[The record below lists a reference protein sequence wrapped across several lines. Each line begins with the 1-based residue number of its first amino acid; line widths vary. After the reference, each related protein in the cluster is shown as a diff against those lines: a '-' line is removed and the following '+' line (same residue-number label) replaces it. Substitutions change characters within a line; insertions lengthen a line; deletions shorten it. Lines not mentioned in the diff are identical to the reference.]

1 MIVETTEYNFKLI
14 TIFIKWYFFEIPIKI
29 VNLVYQYSITIIKIY
44 SFVFLLKTFFSPWKN
59 QSYAYPDKG
68 FDINRILEVWT
79 SNMVSRIVGAFVR
92 FFTILIGLI
101 TLLVTIIIGSFCLFI
116 WVTYPILFVVL
127 IITSFV
133 L

>member
-1 MIVETTEYNFKLI
+1 MIIETAEYNLKLI
-14 TIFIKWYFFEIPIKI
+14 TIFIKWYFLEIPIKI

-101 TLLVTIIIGSFCLFI
+101 TLVITIIIGSFCLFI
-116 WVTYPILFVVL
+116 WVTYPILFIVL